1 MAQSTRVKASTTKRI
16 QGSRLNSTQAI
27 RFAHP
32 FYDTVHP
39 EQREKQGS
47 SGHRMLEHIQGT
59 LRPIPGLRG
68 NGMMTLAE
76 VIGKAGS
83 DAIGAANRITIHVA
97 GDTGV
102 PETDHETNQVV
113 VADAMAKEYDPAHP
127 ETSPAFFLHVG
138 DVIYGPGQNSY
149 VDQFYR
155 PYMHY
160 PGKILAIPGNHDGES
175 DAKIKDFQKYFCA
188 AKQALPPIAGSI
200 FRQTMTQP
208 GVYWCLDAPFVQIIG
223 LYSNSA
229 ENPGFISGPTIGQ
242 AQKTWLVS
250 TLKTIKAARKNG
262 PRKALL
268 FATHHPPFSSG
279 GHSGSAG
286 MLADID
292 DACTK
297 AGIMP
302 DAFFSGHAHSIQRYT
317 RTVQFA
323 GRAIPI
329 PYIVTGC
336 GGHGG
341 QSVDPVPK
349 VRGGNPLYE
358 FSYKGW
364 GYTTVEITANK
375 MTITSHGVDPSA
387 TKVIDSVSVHLG

>member
-1 MAQSTRVKASTTKRI
+1 MAQ
-16 QGSRLNSTQAI
+16 NI

-32 FYDTVHP
+32 FYDTVRP
-39 EQREKQGS
+39 EQRGKQGS
-47 SGHRMLEHIQGT
+47 FGQRMLDHIQGT
-59 LRPIPGLRG
+59 LHPIPPVRG
-68 NGMMTLAE
+68 NGLMTLADI
-76 VIGKAGS
+76 IGKAGS
-83 DAIGAANRITIHVA
+83 DAIAAANQITIHVA

-102 PETDHETNQVV
+102 PETDHETNQVI
-113 VADAMAKEYDPAHP
+113 VADAMAKDYDPAHP

-138 DVIYGPGQNSY
+138 DVIYGPGQSSY
-149 VDQFYR
+149 SDQFYR

-175 DAKIKDFQKYFCA
+175 DVKIRDFQKYFCA
-188 AKQALPPIAGSI
+188 AKQAVPPVAGSI

-229 ENPGFISGPTIGQ
+229 ENPGFISGAKIGQ
-242 AQKTWLVS
+242 SQKKWLIN
-250 TLKTIKAARKNG
+250 TLKTIKAVRNKG

-297 AGIMP
+297 ARIIP
-302 DAFFSGHAHSIQRYT
+302 DAFFAGHAHSIQRYT
-317 RTVQFA
+317 RSVQFS
-323 GRAIPI
+323 GRSIPI
-329 PYIVTGC
+329 PYVVTGC

-349 VRGGNPLYE
+349 VKGGNPVYE
-358 FSYKGW
+358 FSYRGW
-364 GYTTVEITANK
+364 GYTTVQITEK
-375 MTITSHGVDPSA
+375 TMTITSRGVDSSA
-387 TKVIDSVSVHLG
+387 ARVIDSISVNLA